1 MPNLDDM
8 QILLCILEAVFLLLY
23 ISCEIRKS
31 HYAETGAE
39 IIDYHIDRGSLRHWI
54 SMMIVTYKYH
64 QNGVEYIESEEVFVT
79 RRRLSG
85 MKACRIYVS
94 PDNGRKFVTP
104 FQISMWRALTLIF
117 FVLLVMSAL
126 VSYCG

>member
-1 MPNLDDM
+1 MPHLDDM

-31 HYAETGAE
+31 HYAETEAK
-39 IIDYHIDRGSLRHWI
+39 IIDYHIDRGSLKHWFN
-54 SMMIVTYKYH
+54 MMIITYRYYQEGK
-64 QNGVEYIESEEVFVT
+64 EYTGSEEVFVT
-79 RRRLSG
+79 KRRLSG

-94 PDNGRKFVTP
+94 PDNGRKFVTL
-104 FQISMWRALTLIF
+104 FKISMWRALTLIF

-126 VSYCG
+126 VSYR